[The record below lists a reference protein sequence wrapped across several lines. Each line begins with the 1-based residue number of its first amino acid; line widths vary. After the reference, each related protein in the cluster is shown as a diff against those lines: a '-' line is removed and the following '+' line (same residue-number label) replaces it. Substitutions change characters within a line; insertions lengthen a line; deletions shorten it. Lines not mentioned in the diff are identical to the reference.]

1 MVLVGDDLDFAIAH
15 RFTYRSSPRKGGLI
29 SLYVDSLG
37 NYLLLLSWLILKHI
51 LPPTGTN
58 TLGGATDVIAVN
70 GEERTDRLAIDG
82 YHKGVNLSVSGWGGD
97 VAI

>member
-1 MVLVGDDLDFAIAH
+1 MYI
-15 RFTYRSSPRKGGLI
+15 
-29 SLYVDSLG
+29 DSLG

-82 YHKGVNLSVSGWGGD
+82 YHKGTTLSASGYGGD
-97 VAI
+97 MDI